1 MKKLHVATGLSLPID
16 AATQTFAFIAR
27 KGAGKTYA
35 ASKLVETLLEAG
47 VQVVVLDV
55 VGNWYGLRL
64 GADGKSA
71 GFAVPVL
78 GGLRGDIPLDPASGA
93 LIADTAVDTGQS
105 MVLDVSQ
112 WSKADRQRF
121 AAAFGERL
129 WLKKKGEHHPTPL
142 HLVIEESQLIVPQ
155 DVRGDTARMVG
166 VYEEI
171 IRLGRNYGIGVS
183 MITQRPQ
190 SVNKEVLNQTECL
203 FVGQINGAQERDALK
218 KWVTH
223 QGADVNLVDELPS
236 LKIGT
241 FYCWSPQWLGI
252 LQKVQILPKRTLDAS
267 ATPKVGDRT
276 VRRELKPLDLTE
288 LEQRMAATIEKAKA
302 DDPKELKRL
311 LAAKDKRIGELERE
325 SNDHRNAKDR
335 FKQAAADRAGK
346 PTPVLTDADRALVA
360 TLVQRLA
367 AMQEVAQRAP
377 DWAMVEAAAKQAI
390 ERGIASAGAQ
400 MTFERMTA
408 RVIEGVQAHPFATQE
423 RFADLVSS
431 ARVQKLLAKLE
442 QVSAL
447 VPVLAMHAGVK
458 PATQAALVR
467 TAQAIITPSRN
478 HGTRESQ
485 GTEPRAE
492 GGLDGAQLAI
502 LKTISMLRQRGL
514 TPNREM
520 VARWLGI
527 HPNGGRYNSNLAEL
541 RRQGLIDGMDLL
553 PASEAYVPFGSMP
566 TGPDAARAALAD
578 NSQQAIFDVL
588 DSRDKPDPIGLS
600 REQLAERLGIHPN
613 GGRFNS
619 NIAWMRTMGL
629 LPERGQLVLTG
640 ATYA

>member
-1 MKKLHVATGLSLPID
+1 MATKTLKIAADLALPID

-27 KGAGKTYA
+27 KGAGKTYTA
-35 ASKLVETLLEAG
+35 GKLVELLLEAH
-47 VQVVVLDV
+47 VQVVVLDT

-71 GFAVPVL
+71 GFSVPVL

-223 QGADVNLVDELPS
+223 QGADVNLVDELPG
-236 LKIGT
+236 LKVGT

-252 LQKVQILPKRTLDAS
+252 LQKVHILPKRTLDAS

-288 LEQRMAATIEKAKA
+288 LEQRMAATIEQAKA
-302 DDPKELKRL
+302 NDPRELKKL
-311 LAAKDKRIGELERE
+311 LAAKDKRISELEADVKVQRT
-325 SNDHRNAKDR
+325 SLH
-335 FKQAAADRAGK
+335 QASGK
-346 PTPVLTDADRALVA
+346 PTPVLTDADRALMAKLAESIRSTVGVFA
-360 TLVQRLA
+360 SGNADSAALVQLKTE
-367 AMQEVAQRAP
+367 EV
-377 DWAMVEAAAKQAI
+377 
-390 ERGIASAGAQ
+390 
-400 MTFERMTA
+400 
-408 RVIEGVQAHPFATQE
+408 VIEAISRLRSTLTHEIVKRQDAFEELLTRAS
-423 RFADLVSS
+423 VK
-431 ARVQKLLAKLE
+431 KLLAKLE
-442 QVSAL
+442 QVSAP

-467 TAQAIITPSRN
+467 TAQAIITPSRH

-485 GTEPRAE
+485 GTGHRAE
-492 GGLDGAQLAI
+492 ANLPPGERAVLTAAAMWPTDG
-502 LKTISMLRQRGL
+502 
-514 TPNREM
+514 
-520 VARWLGI
+520 V
-527 HPNGGRYNSNLAEL
+527 
-541 RRQGLIDGMDLL
+541 
-553 PASEAYVPFGSMP
+553 
-566 TGPDAARAALAD
+566 
-578 NSQQAIFDVL
+578 
-588 DSRDKPDPIGLS
+588 SRD
-600 REQLAERLGIHPN
+600 QLG
-613 GGRFNS
+613 
-619 NIAWMRTMGL
+619 
-629 LPERGQLVLTG
+629 VLTG
-640 ATYA
+640 YKRSTRDAYIVRMQAKGLLAVAGGAIVATDAGIDALGPDFEPLPTGDALYQWWRDRLPDGERKCLDVLMANHGKPVDRETIDELTGFKRSTRDAYLSRLTARRLIESIGRGQVQPSKELFS

>member
-1 MKKLHVATGLSLPID
+1 MAAKSLKVAADLALPID

-27 KGAGKTYA
+27 KGAGKTYTA
-35 ASKLVETLLEAG
+35 GKLVELLLEAH
-47 VQVVVLDV
+47 VQVVVLDT

-223 QGADVNLVDELPS
+223 QGADVNLVDELPG
-236 LKIGT
+236 LKVGT

-252 LQKVQILPKRTLDAS
+252 LQKVQVLAKRTFDGS

-302 DDPKELKRL
+302 DDPKALRAQ
-311 LAAKDKRIGELERE
+311 LAAKDKRISELE
-325 SNDHRNAKDR
+325 SDVKM
-335 FKQAAADRAGK
+335 QRASLHPAPGK

-360 TLVQRLA
+360 KLNDMLLQVR
-367 AMQEVAQRAP
+367 ERALSTP
-377 DWAMVEAAAKQAI
+377 STMDIEAA
-390 ERGIASAGAQ
+390 
-400 MTFERMTA
+400 FA
-408 RVIEGVQAHPFATQE
+408 RVVTRELQARDREQAKLRETFLELFEGAAVK
-423 RFADLVSS
+423 R
-431 ARVQKLLAKLE
+431 LLAKLE
-442 QVSAL
+442 LVSMTSVFLPAKTISKPEMARGL
-447 VPVLAMHAGVK
+447 GV
-458 PATQAALVR
+458 QSNF
-467 TAQAIITPSRN
+467 TPSRN
-478 HGTRESQ
+478 HGTRELQ
-485 GTEPRAE
+485 GTD
-492 GGLDGAQLAI
+492 LDRAQLSI
-502 LKTISMLRQRGL
+502 LQTVSMLHQRGL
-514 TPNREM
+514 SPTREM

-541 RRQGLIDGMDLL
+541 RKCGLLDGLNL
-553 PASEAYVPFGSMP
+553 TPATEAYVPFGSMP

-578 NSQQAIFDVL
+578 GSQQAIFDAL
-588 DSRDKPDPIGLS
+588 DSRDRPDPIGLS

-619 NIAWMRTMGL
+619 NLAWMRTMGL
-629 LPERGQLVLTG
+629 LPERGQISLTG
-640 ATYA
+640 ATYV